1 MAARPTVLVLG
12 GGSDIA
18 AATVAA
24 LQRTHGDLRV
34 VAAARDTDAAINGL
48 AMAAPGVD
56 LIGRRWDAL
65 DVAHHESFVNDVFDR
80 YGPID
85 VVLCAVGQLGHHAG
99 VSMAAADVDAMVR
112 ANFSGPAAALSAVAR
127 RMVRHG
133 SGSIVVLSS
142 VAGARARRSNYVYG
156 SSKAGLDAFA
166 QGLGDA
172 VSKDGVDVIVVRPGF
187 VRSKMTTG
195 LDPAPFSRTPG
206 EVASAV
212 VSAIADGGSRIVWV
226 PSHLGPLMGL
236 MRVAPRSVWRRIAA
250 DR

>member
-1 MAARPTVLVLG
+1 MTAGTRVLVLG

-24 LQRTHGDLRV
+24 LQKRGPVTV
-34 VAAARDTDAAINGL
+34 IAAARGTDAAINAL
-48 AMAAPGVD
+48 AMAAPGAE

-65 DVAHHESFVNDVFDR
+65 DVAHHESFVHDVFDR

-85 VVLCAVGQLGHHAG
+85 IVLCAVGQLGHHAG
-99 VSMAAADVDAMVR
+99 VSMAAVDVDAMVR

-127 RMVRHG
+127 RMVRQG
-133 SGSIVVLSS
+133 RGSIVVLSS
-142 VAGARARRSNYVYG
+142 VAGTRARRSNYVYG

-172 VSKDGVDVIVVRPGF
+172 VAGDGVDVIVVRPGF
-187 VRSKMTTG
+187 VRSKMTVG
-195 LDPAPFSRTPG
+195 LGPAPFSRTPS

-212 VSAIADGGSRIVWV
+212 VDAVAAGGSRVVWV
-226 PSHLGPLMGL
+226 PSRLGPLMAL
-236 MRVAPRSVWRRIAA
+236 MRMAPRSVWRRIAA

>member
-1 MAARPTVLVLG
+1 MSTRSTVLVLG

-18 AATVAA
+18 AATVATM
-24 LQRTHGDLRV
+24 QRAGQVRV
-34 VAAARDTDAAINGL
+34 IAAARDTDAAIGGL
-48 AMAAPGVD
+48 AMAAPGAE

-99 VSMAAADVDAMVR
+99 VSMAAVDVDAMVR

-133 SGSIVVLSS
+133 SGTIVVLSS

-195 LDPAPFSRTPG
+195 LDPAPFSRTPN
-206 EVASAV
+206 EVAAAV
-212 VSAIADGGSRIVWV
+212 VEAVAAGGSRIVWV

-236 MRVAPRSVWRRIAA
+236 MRVTPRSVWRRIAA